1 MSYSEHYKC
10 AVENDKVVYTEDDYN
25 TNNLQQI
32 ENKEEF
38 LELSLTKGKLILE
51 IVFDRFRN
59 WDADYTKVMLSKS
72 GPLKDI
78 KEERNDVLDRFNDDE
93 RNLEKI
99 LQKVCRRSLIKN
111 ESVYYHVW

>member
-1 MSYSEHYKC
+1 MSYSEHCKF
-10 AVENDKVVYTEDDYN
+10 AVQNDKALYSEEDYKSN
-25 TNNLQQI
+25 ILQQI

-59 WDADYTKVMLSKS
+59 WDVDYTKVMLSKS

-78 KEERNDVLDRFNDDE
+78 QEERNDVLDRFNDDE
-93 RNLEKI
+93 RDLDRI
-99 LQKVCRRSLIKN
+99 LQKVCRRSLVKN
-111 ESVYYHVW
+111 ETIYYHV